1 MKIRQIIAAIAILLP
16 FVVSTLVL
24 NGAEARPAKRLI
36 YIVNSDNSNKNDPS
50 KQPRNS
56 CSISGRLF
64 GSGIQRDRS
73 YYVIPSDPERDE
85 PLSRMSRV
93 DSSNPSYRL
102 SSLPSGRY
110 VLRVF
115 RSESG
120 SPLPVR
126 TFPRQREVN
135 CTGNPINNVDFEVE

>member
-1 MKIRQIIAAIAILLP
+1 MKIIRTFPAVTLLLAAFL
-16 FVVSTLVL
+16 VSNLATET
-24 NGAEARPAKRLI
+24 AEALI
-36 YIVNSDNSNKNDPS
+36 KHGFPQVTEKS
-50 KQPRNS
+50 KQSKKS

-73 YYVIPSDPERDE
+73 YYVVPADPDRDE
-85 PLSRMSRV
+85 SRSRMARI
-93 DSSNPSYRL
+93 DSSSPSYRL
-102 SSLPSGRY
+102 SSLPAGRY

-120 SPLPVR
+120 SLLPVR

-135 CTGNPINNVDFEVE
+135 CTSSAITNIDFEVE

>member
-1 MKIRQIIAAIAILLP
+1 MKIIRTFPAVTLLMVT
-16 FVVSTLVL
+16 FLVSNLATQT
-24 NGAEARPAKRLI
+24 AEALIKHGFNQVSAK
-36 YIVNSDNSNKNDPS
+36 S
-50 KQPRNS
+50 KQSRKS

-64 GSGIQRDRS
+64 GSGMQRTRS
-73 YYVIPSDPERDE
+73 YYVVPADPDSDEAH
-85 PLSRMSRV
+85 SRMARI

-102 SSLPSGRY
+102 SSLPAGRY

-120 SPLPVR
+120 SLLPVK

-135 CTGNPINNVDFEVE
+135 CTSSAITNVDFEVE

>member
-1 MKIRQIIAAIAILLP
+1 MKTAQKLVAVAILLAP
-16 FVVSTLVL
+16 LWLKDIARAENFYLAQANL
-24 NGAEARPAKRLI
+24 NQITAK
-36 YIVNSDNSNKNDPS
+36 SQQS
-50 KQPRNS
+50 KKS

-73 YYVIPSDPERDE
+73 YYVVPSAPNSDE
-85 PLSRMSRV
+85 PRSRMARI
-93 DSSNPSYRL
+93 DSSNPSYQL
-102 SSLPSGRY
+102 SSLPAGRY

-120 SPLPVR
+120 SLLPVK

-135 CTGNPINNVDFEVE
+135 CTGSAIRNVDFEVQ